1 MSGEVKNRIGGVEY
15 KLNVDDVKVKQNQ
28 VGANFA
34 DFNYAGKEQIEKE
47 LNEVVENKSVK
58 DEVETDSGDT
68 SKVNNIQ
75 NDKYQS
81 ISLPSGFIFYDFK
94 DLKARKFEVRDL
106 AKMSKVMKT
115 ESHKLFKEVIQNCID
130 RDVDSL
136 TPGDFK
142 YLCYWLRLNSY
153 PNSPMSINWKSKY
166 GNDNVSVIN
175 KSSIIKLAPDIKE
188 DEYRKWEN
196 EGFVVPT
203 MKFSA
208 IFSQDDLSE
217 DDDFLYSNAQY
228 FKGNIWDE
236 KLKTMED
243 FLEKNGLEALNKITE
258 FDKLVDHGVQEE
270 VTVTDLKFHAPDY
283 KNTLE
288 QRIKKLKEVISSPV
302 LDYDSDEAALLNLN
316 LASLE
321 EEYSELCKKMDSG
334 EEVPAEPETI
344 FLEVDAAEFLSPV
357 LSAIH

>member
-15 KLNVDDVKVKQNQ
+15 KLNVDDAKVKQNQ

-34 DFNYAGKEQIEKE
+34 DFNYVGKEQIERE

-58 DEVETDSGDT
+58 DEVETDSGNT
-68 SKVNNIQ
+68 SKSNYIQ

-81 ISLPSGFIFYDFK
+81 ISLPSGFMFYDFK

-153 PNSPMSINWKSKY
+153 PNNPMSISWKSKY
-166 GNDNVSVIN
+166 GNDNVSIIN
-175 KSSIIKLAPDIKE
+175 KSSIIKLAPDIKIE
-188 DEYRKWEN
+188 EYNKWKE
-196 EGFVVPT
+196 EGFCVPT

-228 FKGNIWDE
+228 FQGNNWDE

-243 FLEKNGLEALNKITE
+243 FLEKNGLEALNRITE
-258 FDKLVDHGVQEE
+258 FDKLIDHGVQEE
-270 VTVTDLKFHAPDY
+270 VTVRDLKFHAPEY
-283 KNTLE
+283 KQVLLN
-288 QRIKKLKEVISSPV
+288 RINKVKEVLSNPM
-302 LDYDSDEAALLNLN
+302 LDSDSDEAALLNLN

-321 EEYSELCKKMDSG
+321 EEYSELVKKLDAG

-344 FLEVDAAEFLSPV
+344 FLEVDASEFLSPV

>member
-34 DFNYAGKEQIEKE
+34 DFNYVGKEQIEKE

-166 GNDNVSVIN
+166 GTITYLLLIN
-175 KSSIIKLAPDIKE
+175 LPS
-188 DEYRKWEN
+188 
-196 EGFVVPT
+196 
-203 MKFSA
+203 
-208 IFSQDDLSE
+208 
-217 DDDFLYSNAQY
+217 
-228 FKGNIWDE
+228 
-236 KLKTMED
+236 
-243 FLEKNGLEALNKITE
+243 LN
-258 FDKLVDHGVQEE
+258 
-270 VTVTDLKFHAPDY
+270 
-283 KNTLE
+283 
-288 QRIKKLKEVISSPV
+288 
-302 LDYDSDEAALLNLN
+302 
-316 LASLE
+316 
-321 EEYSELCKKMDSG
+321 
-334 EEVPAEPETI
+334 
-344 FLEVDAAEFLSPV
+344 
-357 LSAIH
+357 